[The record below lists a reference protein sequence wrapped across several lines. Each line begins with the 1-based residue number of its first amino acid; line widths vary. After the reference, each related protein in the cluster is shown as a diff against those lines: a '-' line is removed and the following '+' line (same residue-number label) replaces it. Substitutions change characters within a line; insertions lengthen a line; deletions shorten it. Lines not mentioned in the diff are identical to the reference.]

1 MATTQRG
8 ILLIEI
14 LLAIAFMAALVAIG
28 TQVSLVSLSSTTA
41 SEEKDVAHRLAR
53 EMLEGARLASM
64 SDWHALAYAN
74 RAGVQHATTTASS
87 SWAVAPNSETL
98 TVGAHTYI
106 RSFQVASTSRDLST
120 RNLEDTYSAA
130 HDDPSTLKVTATVS
144 SDRGGSVTLI
154 EYMTRWHNVTCAQTE
169 WNTLIAT
176 TTIAT
181 ALQDCTPTNYTA
193 TEAYPAGTVETV
205 GGTILLAP

>member
-1 MATTQRG
+1 MDTTKRG
-8 ILLIEI
+8 MLLIEI
-14 LLAIAFMAALVAIG
+14 LLAISFMAALVAVG

-64 SDWHALAYAN
+64 SDWYSLAYAD
-74 RAGVQHATTTASS
+74 RVVSQYVTITASS
-87 SWAVAPNSETL
+87 SWAITTGNETV
-98 TVGAHTYI
+98 TVGSHVYT
-106 RSFQVASTSRDLST
+106 RSLQIASTSRDFMT
-120 RNLEDTYSAA
+120 RNLEDAYNAA

-144 SDRGGSVTLI
+144 SDRGGSVTLV

-176 TTIAT
+176 TSIAA

-193 TEAYPAGTVETV
+193 TEAYPSGSVETI
-205 GGTILLAP
+205 GGALLLAP